1 MTNYKTFL
9 HAERGSASAAW
20 RCSLDLPH
28 SFTPCDGRRLE
39 VTGYGKTN
47 KEASEVVCRRAMA
60 VLLMTS
66 PGDVVLRPPHW
77 WISPS
82 SLVKGLPGT
91 DTAHQAL
98 QSLRRRRQRK
108 EYDRQRH
115 GPPGDRDLTLYF
127 SEINGETCAG
137 PWHFPP
143 NLRIK
148 TIQQRLED
156 ETFSSRCFDKHTE
169 ERLAFVRILT
179 SCGVVLDESHCL
191 IECSVR
197 DGDTLTVVVV
207 EYDDQ
212 EIRSESPGEVMV
224 P

>member
-1 MTNYKTFL
+1 ML
-9 HAERGSASAAW
+9 
-20 RCSLDLPH
+20 CQ
-28 SFTPCDGRRLE
+28 C
-39 VTGYGKTN
+39 
-47 KEASEVVCRRAMA
+47 
-60 VLLMTS
+60 
-66 PGDVVLRPPHW
+66 
-77 WISPS
+77 
-82 SLVKGLPGT
+82 
-91 DTAHQAL
+91 TAHQAL
-98 QSLRRRRQRK
+98 PGECTENTGNCGLETQLLIQSVRRRRERA
-108 EYDRQRH
+108 EYDRQRY

-127 SEINGETCAG
+127 SEVNGETCAG

-143 NLRIK
+143 NLRVK
-148 TIQQRLED
+148 TLQERLED

>member
-1 MTNYKTFL
+1 M
-9 HAERGSASAAW
+9 
-20 RCSLDLPH
+20 
-28 SFTPCDGRRLE
+28 
-39 VTGYGKTN
+39 GK
-47 KEASEVVCRRAMA
+47 
-60 VLLMTS
+60 
-66 PGDVVLRPPHW
+66 P
-77 WISPS
+77 
-82 SLVKGLPGT
+82 
-91 DTAHQAL
+91 Q
-98 QSLRRRRQRK
+98 
-108 EYDRQRH
+108 
-115 GPPGDRDLTLYF
+115 
-127 SEINGETCAG
+127 

-143 NLRIK
+143 NLRVK
-148 TIQQRLED
+148 TLQERLED

>member
-1 MTNYKTFL
+1 MAIVPCERDAESSAGIDAVERYLEPHHKGSWHLTLNNHASTRPKDYGGSLVHSVAACKTF
-9 HAERGSASAAW
+9 HCSAGGLLPAW

-39 VTGYGKTN
+39 VTGYGKTK

-60 VLLMTS
+60 VLLMTC

-77 WISPS
+77 RISPS

-98 QSLRRRRQRK
+98 QSLRRRRKRK

-143 NLRIK
+143 NLRVK

-156 ETFSSRCFDKHTE
+156 DTFLS
-169 ERLAFVRILT
+169 
-179 SCGVVLDESHCL
+179 L
-191 IECSVR
+191 IH
-197 DGDTLTVVVV
+197 
-207 EYDDQ
+207 
-212 EIRSESPGEVMV
+212 I
-224 P
+224 